1 MYVQKLETLP
11 PPPGV
16 LGSLK
21 AGFEAVSSHVILISL
36 PFLLDVFLWLGPRMA
51 VNELLGPVYAASF
64 RQIQSTMGSTEQA
77 QQMASLQGLF
87 TEWLQN
93 YNLVSLLPG
102 CSPSRWGSPAC
113 WRKPCRWIRPSVST
127 GRAR

>member
-1 MYVQKLETLP
+1 MYAQKLETLP

-36 PFLLDVFLWLGPRMA
+36 PFLLDLFLWLGPRMA

-64 RQIQSTMGSTEQA
+64 RQIQGSMGS
-77 QQMASLQGLF
+77 
-87 TEWLQN
+87 
-93 YNLVSLLPG
+93 PG
-102 CSPSRWGSPAC
+102 AGATDGFPPGPVHGVAA
-113 WRKPCRWIRPSVST
+113 KL
-127 GRAR
+127 